1 MKVLIIT
8 GSPHANGTSSY
19 LAKQFMK
26 GAKDKGHEVNLVDAG
41 NLQIRGCLGCNY
53 CRSHGDVCIQNDK
66 MADIMPYVLEADLI
80 LLSSPVYIMGP
91 SAQLKTFLDRFY
103 VSFLELRKMHKKWAL
118 IMTCNDQTTTV
129 LAPSQSFFHVLMDH
143 LGWESYAEI
152 YAQGYNTKEDV
163 MNSKYATEAY
173 QCGYSLALS

>member
-53 CRSHGDVCIQNDK
+53 CRSHGNVCIK
-66 MADIMPYVLEADLI
+66 
-80 LLSSPVYIMGP
+80 
-91 SAQLKTFLDRFY
+91 
-103 VSFLELRKMHKKWAL
+103 
-118 IMTCNDQTTTV
+118 
-129 LAPSQSFFHVLMDH
+129 
-143 LGWESYAEI
+143 
-152 YAQGYNTKEDV
+152 
-163 MNSKYATEAY
+163 
-173 QCGYSLALS
+173 